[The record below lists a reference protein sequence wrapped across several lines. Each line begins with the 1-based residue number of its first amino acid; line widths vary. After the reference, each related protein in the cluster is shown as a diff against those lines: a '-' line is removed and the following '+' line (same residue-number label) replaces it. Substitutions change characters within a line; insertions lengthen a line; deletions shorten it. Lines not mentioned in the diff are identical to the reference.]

1 MCMGCL
7 KSKSEVPETDVQEQ
21 VTVEISE
28 VCVVNDETTIADDFK
43 VFNLETKEQNNE
55 LSLSDMV
62 LMFPTEEACYLYFS
76 MPLDQETYAYKENKE
91 EIIDIESGIEVE
103 ITDVEIDELV
113 EVIKE

>member
-1 MCMGCL
+1 
-7 KSKSEVPETDVQEQ
+7 
-21 VTVEISE
+21 
-28 VCVVNDETTIADDFK
+28 
-43 VFNLETKEQNNE
+43 
-55 LSLSDMV
+55 
-62 LMFPTEEACYLYFS
+62 MFPTEEACYLYFS